1 MKIAAHFLVRD
12 EEDVIR
18 EVLNHAATF
27 CDQIY
32 LLDTGSSDS
41 TYEIARAHPKMT
53 WCMRKE
59 SVYSDALRQ
68 LLVEKSRRNL
78 SGEDWFLA
86 LSADHFFASDPR
98 ADLARAAAEGADVI
112 TYDVAQFYF
121 TSADLKSAAAGT
133 PWIKTPLEERIRH
146 YAINYH
152 DFPVAFRNQP
162 EISYARE
169 VTEWP
174 ALPERKLAS
183 FHPILKHYQFRSP
196 EQMRRRLALRR
207 AQRKSGF
214 SGFRHYGSF
223 SWKRY
228 VFDPGLLHFF
238 KGEWEFFRQ
247 PSLDALLKST
257 EPAYS
262 RAWGCLKGFIKSTR
276 LGGLALKFIQKTK

>member
-12 EEDVIR
+12 EEDVIK
-18 EVLNHAATF
+18 EVLDHASTF

-41 TYEIARAHPKMT
+41 TYEIALAHPKMT
-53 WCMRKE
+53 WCMRKK

-68 LLVEKSRRNL
+68 LLVERSRNEL
-78 SGEDWFLA
+78 SDDDWFLA
-86 LSADHFFASDPR
+86 LSADHFFTSDPR
-98 ADLARAAAEGADVI
+98 TDLAKAAAERADVI

-121 TSADLKSAAAGT
+121 TAADLKSASAGIT
-133 PWIKTPLEERIRH
+133 WRKTPLEERIRH

-162 EISYARE
+162 GISYARE

-174 ALPERKLAS
+174 TMPERKIAS
-183 FHPILKHYQFRSP
+183 FHPVLKHYQFRSP
-196 EQMRRRLALRR
+196 EQMQRRLKLRR

-238 KGEWEFFRQ
+238 KGDWEFSRQ
-247 PSLDALLKST
+247 PSLDTLLKST

-262 RAWGCLKGFIKSTR
+262 RAWVRLKEFIKATR
-276 LGGLALKFIQKTK
+276 LGWLMLKLFK